1 MNIQQLKSLQDPE
14 FLRVLNKMQSKL
26 QDLQINIQKSS
37 KNIFKIEDQVY
48 IDKKIQE
55 LVHQN
60 EQKQQKN
67 NSIKRQLKEKSDL
80 QENYEQKMRRM
91 KSVIFELQKK
101 NETTKQE
108 LDRKK
113 MEIQVIIIYHY
124 VSNLLR

>member
-1 MNIQQLKSLQDPE
+1 
-14 FLRVLNKMQSKL
+14 
-26 QDLQINIQKSS
+26 
-37 KNIFKIEDQVY
+37 
-48 IDKKIQE
+48 
-55 LVHQN
+55 
-60 EQKQQKN
+60 
-67 NSIKRQLKEKSDL
+67 LKEKSDL